1 MVFKL
6 AHYGLSTFLIEVM
19 TMMMMMMMIKCAII
33 IIIIIII
40 IIDTALVDR
49 VCICHLRKETPTI
62 RFPPRW
68 PTLGKDSSSIPRSS
82 LSQTTFFSVESPGRF
97 EKTVLLGRS
106 IGYLG
111 GLSPPARHDLL
122 LGRPY
127 TSLLAGP
134 GRMPYTER
142 CLP

>member
-19 TMMMMMMMIKCAII
+19 MMMMMMIKCA
-33 IIIIIII
+33 IIIIII

-68 PTLGKDSSSIPRSS
+68 PTLRKDSSSIRRSS
-82 LSQTTFFSVESPGRF
+82 LSQTTFFSAESPGRF

>member
-19 TMMMMMMMIKCAII
+19 TMMMVMIKCAII

-62 RFPPRW
+62 RFLPRW
-68 PTLGKDSSSIPRSS
+68 PTLGKDSSSIRRSS
-82 LSQTTFFSVESPGRF
+82 LSQTSFFSAESPGRF

-127 TSLLAGP
+127 TSLLAGQTP

>member
-19 TMMMMMMMIKCAII
+19 TMMMMMMIKCA

-68 PTLGKDSSSIPRSS
+68 PTL
-82 LSQTTFFSVESPGRF
+82 
-97 EKTVLLGRS
+97 
-106 IGYLG
+106 
-111 GLSPPARHDLL
+111 
-122 LGRPY
+122 
-127 TSLLAGP
+127 
-134 GRMPYTER
+134 
-142 CLP
+142 

>member
-33 IIIIIII
+33 IIIIII
-40 IIDTALVDR
+40 DTALVDR

-68 PTLGKDSSSIPRSS
+68 PTL
-82 LSQTTFFSVESPGRF
+82 
-97 EKTVLLGRS
+97 
-106 IGYLG
+106 
-111 GLSPPARHDLL
+111 
-122 LGRPY
+122 
-127 TSLLAGP
+127 
-134 GRMPYTER
+134 
-142 CLP
+142 

>member
-6 AHYGLSTFLIEVM
+6 AHYGLSTFLIDVM
-19 TMMMMMMMIKCAII
+19 TMTMMMMMIKCA
-33 IIIIIII
+33 IIIIII

-62 RFPPRW
+62 RFLPRW
-68 PTLGKDSSSIPRSS
+68 PTLGKDSSSIRQSS
-82 LSQTTFFSVESPGRF
+82 LSQTTFFSAESPGRF

-122 LGRPY
+122 LGCPY